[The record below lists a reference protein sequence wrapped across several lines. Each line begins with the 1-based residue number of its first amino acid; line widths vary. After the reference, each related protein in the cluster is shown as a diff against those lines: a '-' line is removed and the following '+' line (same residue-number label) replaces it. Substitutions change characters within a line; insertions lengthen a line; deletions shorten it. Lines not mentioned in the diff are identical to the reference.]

1 MYEELETKLRAMLK
15 GEFSSLTIGF
25 NDRHACNYCDAKKFA
40 EEYGEYE
47 AGHDW
52 ISDEDRAIALAQ
64 NSVWSIQW
72 YQDTPVGF
80 YSKYASSLP
89 KLLDYVFNEFPKE

>member
-1 MYEELETKLRAMLK
+1 MFEELETKLRAMLK

-25 NDRHACNYCDAKKFA
+25 NDAHACNYCDAQKYTT
-40 EEYGEYE
+40 EYGQYE
-47 AGHDW
+47 PGDDW
-52 ISDEDRAIALAQ
+52 VSDEDRAKALAG

-80 YSKYASSLP
+80 YRKNASNLP
-89 KLLDYVFNEFPKE
+89 LLLDYVFNEFPKE